1 MAKLW
6 DTGHGSYSKYFEYDL
21 AIPAIA
27 KNRPSIFGQLAL
39 MYDAIQQR
47 LLWIQLSH

>member
-27 KNRPSIFGQLAL
+27 KTDPQSLGNWP
-39 MYDAIQQR
+39 
-47 LLWIQLSH
+47 